1 MSEKQACLTLK
12 QTKER
17 NTRLGL
23 LTQQNNEFAYKL
35 LSINTSFPGL
45 PEVKG
50 FDLTALTQDD
60 LQNLKP

>member
-23 LTQQNNEFAYKL
+23 LTQQNNEFAYNL
-35 LSINTSFPGL
+35 LSINASFPGL